1 MSEVGLYDAD
11 KNLMV
16 LAKFQSPQVREGIQ
30 QVVVKLDF

>member
-1 MSEVGLYDAD
+1 
-11 KNLMV
+11 MV